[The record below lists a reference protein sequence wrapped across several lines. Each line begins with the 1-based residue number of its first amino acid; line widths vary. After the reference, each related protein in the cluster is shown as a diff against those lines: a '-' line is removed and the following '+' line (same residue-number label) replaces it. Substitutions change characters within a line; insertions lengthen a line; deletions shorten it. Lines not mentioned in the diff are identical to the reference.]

1 MGIDIYAQWEGM
13 TAAEE
18 NAQITGFSVEHG
30 HVGYLREAYHG
41 EPYATKY
48 LVAEAFEHGRA
59 AIDAATLQQR
69 LPVAL
74 ELAEKREREVYEVT
88 DAADIERVLKSYR
101 DFVAL
106 CARKQRETGHP
117 CLIIASY

>member
-1 MGIDIYAQWEGM
+1 MGIDIYAQWDGM

-41 EPYATKY
+41 EPYATHY

-59 AIDAATLQQR
+59 PIDAATLQQR
-69 LPVAL
+69 LPVTL
-74 ELAEKREREVYEVT
+74 QLAEKREREVYDVT
-88 DAADIERVLKSYR
+88 DVADIERVLKSYR

-106 CARKQRETGHP
+106 CVRKQRETGHP